1 MEREERRR
9 PARRKNKNGAL
20 LAVVVV
26 LLILGIAELALLLHQ
41 KKQIREL
48 TYGPEYVTAQ
58 LTETQQ
64 EIEDLRA
71 QAENYKDERDAYLEQ
86 LNELSAGAEVLPS
99 ANVGTV
105 EAEPSEPVISGEAA
119 TEIAAEEGDTEEG
132 NPDDENT
139 EEGNPEDG
147 GDEEEESSE
156 SGYRIVEDVKRIYED
171 HRYQEYAKENDPYDT
186 KQYMY
191 ATVYSYPTDVVFLGD
206 SLIER
211 CNWNELFPDL
221 NVKNRGIGGDT
232 VNGVLVRLDTVMK
245 TKPQKIFLMVGINNL
260 MNGNSVDQIVE
271 DYARLLDEL
280 VELRDEEG
288 VKIYVESILPVGP
301 EMKNASRIILDGREV
316 NSRVK
321 DMCAERDITYIDL
334 TESFSN
340 EDLALISDFG
350 YDGVHINAKG
360 YRVLRDKLES
370 YVYEGFEDE
379 KANEENNEENNE
391 ESNDAE

>member
-9 PARRKNKNGAL
+9 RPGRRKNKNGAL
-20 LAVVVV
+20 LVVIVV
-26 LLILGIAELALLLHQ
+26 LLVLGVVELALLLHQ

-48 TYGPEYVTAQ
+48 TNGPEYVTAQ
-58 LTETQQ
+58 LTEAQQ
-64 EIEDLRA
+64 EVEDLRV

-86 LNELSAGAEVLPS
+86 LNELSAGAEVLPG

-105 EAEPSEPVISGEAA
+105 EAEPADPA
-119 TEIAAEEGDTEEG
+119 TGNEEGALIGGEEG
-132 NPDDENT
+132 NPQEGNP
-139 EEGNPEDG
+139 EEGNPQEGNPEEGSGEDETTG
-147 GDEEEESSE
+147 E
-156 SGYRIVEDVKRIYED
+156 SGYMIVEDVKRIYED
-171 HRYQEYAKENDPYDT
+171 NRYQQFAKENDPYDT

-232 VNGVLVRLDTVMK
+232 VNGVLVRLNTVMK
-245 TKPQKIFLMVGINNL
+245 TQPKKIFLMVGVNNL

-271 DYARLLDEL
+271 DYGRLLDEL

-321 DMCAERDITYIDL
+321 EMCADRDITYIDL
-334 TESFSN
+334 TDAFSN
-340 EDLALISDFG
+340 EDLALNSDFG
-350 YDGVHINAKG
+350 YDGVHINARG

-370 YVYEGFEDE
+370 YVYEDFED
-379 KANEENNEENNE
+379 ENNEEDQNENSENNE
-391 ESNDAE
+391 

>member
-86 LNELSAGAEVLPS
+86 LNELSAGAEVLPG
-99 ANVGTV
+99 ANAGTV

-147 GDEEEESSE
+147 G
-156 SGYRIVEDVKRIYED
+156 G
-171 HRYQEYAKENDPYDT
+171 
-186 KQYMY
+186 
-191 ATVYSYPTDVVFLGD
+191 VV
-206 SLIER
+206 
-211 CNWNELFPDL
+211 
-221 NVKNRGIGGDT
+221 
-232 VNGVLVRLDTVMK
+232 
-245 TKPQKIFLMVGINNL
+245 
-260 MNGNSVDQIVE
+260 
-271 DYARLLDEL
+271 
-280 VELRDEEG
+280 
-288 VKIYVESILPVGP
+288 IL
-301 EMKNASRIILDGREV
+301 
-316 NSRVK
+316 
-321 DMCAERDITYIDL
+321 
-334 TESFSN
+334 
-340 EDLALISDFG
+340 
-350 YDGVHINAKG
+350 
-360 YRVLRDKLES
+360 
-370 YVYEGFEDE
+370 
-379 KANEENNEENNE
+379 
-391 ESNDAE
+391 